1 MDHAQRAHHTEEV
14 VLVEV
19 EEVAH
24 QVASEEVVHQAE
36 AEAET
41 QTEAV
46 RAIESIYQSL

>member
-24 QVASEEVVHQAE
+24 QVASEEVVHQIGVE
-36 AEAET
+36 TET
-41 QTEAV
+41 QTEAL
-46 RAIESIYQSL
+46 RAIESTYQSL